1 MPKIEELPKRS
12 DQQTARKPRMLVIA
26 KTPPLH
32 DRASGDYR
40 LYQLLRTL
48 SPEVE
53 IDFLSTHHVLR
64 NLEEKVNKTFIYFA
78 MRDGNFNRRRF
89 EFVEEK
95 YFNDLRAIGVNPL
108 NEARQIPLTPRPT
121 NDYDI
126 REHLAAKTYDIVWV
140 EFFYVA
146 DYYLDQIRRF
156 QPWATLI
163 VDTVDLHYKRLERQ
177 ADYLQ
182 NHVKY
187 VINAKQEQKP
197 LGEEHKVEDHFNYSK
212 RVRQD
217 EMKVYKRADKVV
229 AVSEDDKRLLMEDI
243 PEDKILYIPNIHRQH
258 EEFTAA
264 RENPW
269 HKRDGLCFVG
279 NFYHNPN
286 VTSAIYIKHELAP
299 LLEKE
304 VGKTPIYIVG
314 TNPPYAVKT
323 MMRYGAMAKQF
334 KVTGHVPSTF
344 DYLNRAKVSI
354 APVLFG
360 AGMNGKIG
368 EAMAAGVPVVT
379 TALGA
384 QGMGLTPEVN
394 CLVGDTPEE
403 FVRQIQRLYKDEELW
418 ERIRDN
424 AKRFLMES
432 LADKSIAEQV
442 KGEFRR
448 AFDLTK
454 IRASQD
460 PSRLKKQFHFQKVEL
475 EKPSFPKVPAS
486 KKPDITV
493 VLLTFNE
500 WEVTELCLRSLAF
513 AQKQNP
519 QLCVEYLV
527 VDNDSKDGTPDR
539 IAKIPGVRLI
549 RNKKNVGFAAGN
561 NVGLQAARGRDVVI
575 LNNDTIVAPDWLVR
589 MAEHARTVP
598 DAGIIGPS
606 TNTETGQS
614 IIGAWYNSV
623 GELFAFNRELGSK
636 QRGMWDTVNKIS
648 GLCMYIPRRTLDTVG
663 LLDQGYGIGYFE
675 DDDYCLRVQEAG
687 LRLVWAK
694 DTYVHHFGSMSFEG
708 NSLRRDKFL
717 EKGMSHFVFK
727 WGKRALDHIHDV
739 HKGAMLSAKDPKA
752 AVMF

>member
-1 MPKIEELPKRS
+1 
-12 DQQTARKPRMLVIA
+12 MLVIA

-40 LYQLLRTL
+40 LFQILRSL
-48 SPEVE
+48 SPDVE

-64 NLEEKVNKTFIYFA
+64 NLEEKVNKSFIYFA

-95 YFNDLRAIGVNPL
+95 YFNDLRRIGVNPL
-108 NEARQIPLTPRPT
+108 NEAKQQPLTLRPT

-126 REHLAAKTYDIVWV
+126 REHLAAKAYDIIWV

-146 DYYLDQIRRF
+146 DYYLNEIRRF
-156 QPWATLI
+156 QPWATVM

-182 NHVKY
+182 NQVRY

-197 LGEEHKVEDHFNYSK
+197 LSEEHKVQDHFNYSA

-217 EMKVYKRADKVV
+217 EMSVYKRADKVI

-243 PEDKILYIPNIHRQH
+243 AEEKILYIPNIHRQH
-258 EEFTAA
+258 EDFPVDQI
-264 RENPW
+264 NPW
-269 HKRDGLCFVG
+269 HKRNGLVFVG

-299 LLEKE
+299 LIEKE
-304 VGKTPIYIVG
+304 IGKTPIYIVG

-344 DYLNRAKVSI
+344 NYLNRARVSI

-379 TALGA
+379 TPLGA
-384 QGMGLTPEVN
+384 LGMGLTHGEN
-394 CLVGDTPEE
+394 CLVGSTPEE
-403 FVRQIQRLYKDEELW
+403 FVAQVKRLYEDEDLW
-418 ERIRDN
+418 ASIRDN
-424 AKRFLMES
+424 ATDFLDRS
-432 LADKSIAEQV
+432 LADKQIAEQV
-442 KGEFRR
+442 KAEFQRS
-448 AFDLTK
+448 FSLEK

-460 PSRLKKQFHFQKVEL
+460 PSRLKKQFHFSHIEL
-475 EKPSFPKVPAS
+475 PKPAFSKLGK

-500 WEVTELCLRSLAF
+500 WEVTELCLRSLAY
-513 AQKQNP
+513 AQKKNP
-519 QLCVEYLV
+519 QLSVEYLV

-539 IAKIPGVRLI
+539 IAQIPGLRLI
-549 RNKKNVGFAAGN
+549 RNPKNVGFAAGN
-561 NVGLQAARGRDVVI
+561 NVGIKAARGRDVVI
-575 LNNDTIVAPDWLVR
+575 LNNDTVVAPDWLVR
-589 MAEHARTVP
+589 MADHARSVP

-614 IIGAWYNSV
+614 IIGARYNSI
-623 GELFAFNRELGSK
+623 GELFAFNEELAGK

-648 GLCMYIPRRTLDTVG
+648 GLCMYLPRRTLDAVG

-675 DDDYCLRVQEAG
+675 DDDYCLRTQEAG
-687 LRLVWAK
+687 LKLVWAK

-727 WGKRALDHIHDV
+727 WGKRALDHINDV
-739 HKGAMLSAKDPKA
+739 HKGNVLAAKDPKA
-752 AVMF
+752 VVMF

>member
-1 MPKIEELPKRS
+1 MS
-12 DQQTARKPRMLVIA
+12 QVRKPRMLVIA

-40 LYQLLRTL
+40 LYQILRTL
-48 SPEVE
+48 SPDVE

-64 NLEEKVNKTFIYFA
+64 NLDEKVNKTFIYFA

-89 EFVEEK
+89 EFVEER
-95 YFNDLRAIGVNPL
+95 YFDDLKRVGVNPL
-108 NEARQIPLTPRPT
+108 NEARQIPLTVRPT

-126 REHLAAKTYDIVWV
+126 REHLAAKVYDIVWV

-146 DYYLDQIRRF
+146 DYYLNEIRRF
-156 QPWATLI
+156 QPWATVM

-182 NHVKY
+182 NHVRY
-187 VINAKQEQKP
+187 VINSKQERKP
-197 LGEEHKVEDHFNYSK
+197 LGEEHKVQDHFNYSA

-217 EMKVYKRADKVV
+217 EMKVYKRADKVI

-243 PEDKILYIPNIHRQH
+243 PEEKILFIPNIHRQG
-258 EEFTAA
+258 EEFDAA
-264 RENPW
+264 KENPW
-269 HKRDGLCFVG
+269 HKRAGIVFVG

-299 LLEKE
+299 RIEKE
-304 VGKTPIYIVG
+304 IGALPIYIVG
-314 TNPPYAVKT
+314 TNPPHAVKT
-323 MMRYGAMAKQF
+323 MMRYGAMAKNF

-344 DYLNRAKVSI
+344 DYLNRARVSI

-379 TALGA
+379 TSLGA
-384 QGMGLTPEVN
+384 MGMGLTHEEN
-394 CLVGDTPEE
+394 CLVGNTPDE
-403 FVRQIQRLYKDEELW
+403 FVQQVKRLYEDEDLW
-418 ERIRDN
+418 EKIRAN
-424 AKRFLMES
+424 ARDFLDRS
-432 LADKSIAEQV
+432 LADKNISAQV
-442 KGEFRR
+442 KSEFHG
-448 AFDLTK
+448 AYDLQK
-454 IRASQD
+454 VRASQE
-460 PSRLKKQFHFQKVEL
+460 PARLKKQFHFSAVDLPKA
-475 EKPSFPKVPAS
+475 SFPKLGK

-493 VLLTFNE
+493 VLLTYNE
-500 WEVTELCLRSLAF
+500 WEVTELCLRSLAH
-513 AQKQNP
+513 AQKKNP

-527 VDNDSKDGTPDR
+527 VDNDSKDGTPEK
-539 IAKIPGVRLI
+539 IAKIANLRLI

-561 NVGLQAARGRDVVI
+561 NIGIKAAKGHDVVI
-575 LNNDTIVAPDWLVR
+575 LNNDTVVAPDWLVR
-589 MAEHARTVP
+589 MAEHARTIP
-598 DAGIIGPS
+598 DAGIVGPS
-606 TNTETGQS
+606 TNTETLQS
-614 IIGAWYNSV
+614 LIGAKYNSI
-623 GELFAFNRELGSK
+623 GELFALNEELSSK

-648 GLCMYIPRRTLDTVG
+648 GLCFYLPRRTLDKVG
-663 LLDQGYGIGYFE
+663 LLDEGYGIGYFE

-687 LRLVWAK
+687 LSLVWAK

-739 HKGAMLSAKDPKA
+739 HNGNMLEAKDPKA

>member
-1 MPKIEELPKRS
+1 
-12 DQQTARKPRMLVIA
+12 MLVIA

-40 LYQLLRTL
+40 LFQILRTL
-48 SPEVE
+48 SPEIE

-64 NLEEKVNKTFIYFA
+64 NLDEKVNKSFIYFA
-78 MRDGNFNRRRF
+78 MRDGNFNRHRF

-95 YFNDLRAIGVNPL
+95 YFEDLRRIGVTPL
-108 NEARQIPLTPRPT
+108 NEAKKIPLSLRPT

-126 REHLAAKTYDIVWV
+126 REQLSAKVYDIVWI

-146 DYYLDQIRRF
+146 DYYLNEIRRF
-156 QPWATLI
+156 QPWATVM

-182 NHVKY
+182 NQVRY

-197 LGEEHKVEDHFNYSK
+197 LGEEHKVQDHFNYSA

-217 EMKVYKRADKVV
+217 EMKVYQRADKVI
-229 AVSEDDKRLLMEDI
+229 AVSEDDKRLLMEEI
-243 PEDKILYIPNIHRQH
+243 PEGKILYIPNIHRQH
-258 EEFTAA
+258 EDFPADKI
-264 RENPW
+264 NPW
-269 HKRDGLCFVG
+269 HKRNGLVFVG

-304 VGKTPIYIVG
+304 VGKTPIFIVG

-323 MMRYGAMAKQF
+323 MMRFGAMAKQF
-334 KVTGHVPSTF
+334 KVTGHVASTF

-379 TALGA
+379 TPLGA
-384 QGMGLTPEVN
+384 MGMGLTHEVN
-394 CLVGDTPEE
+394 CLVGSTPEG
-403 FVRQIQRLYKDEELW
+403 FVAQVKRLYEDEDLW
-418 ERIRDN
+418 NRIRDN
-424 AKRFLMES
+424 AKDFLASS
-432 LADKSIAEQV
+432 LADKELV
-442 KGEFRR
+442 LKLKKEFLES
-448 AFDLTK
+448 FNLEK
-454 IRASQD
+454 IRASQE
-460 PSRLKKQFHFQKVEL
+460 PARLKKQFHFPKVEL
-475 EKPSFPKVPAS
+475 PKATFPKPG

-500 WEVTELCLRSLAF
+500 WEVTELCLRSLAY
-513 AQKQNP
+513 AQKINP
-519 QLCVEYLV
+519 QLDVEYLV

-539 IAKIPGVRLI
+539 LAKIPGLRLI
-549 RNKKNVGFAAGN
+549 RNPKNVGFAAGN
-561 NVGLQAARGRDVVI
+561 NVGIKAARGRDVVI
-575 LNNDTIVAPDWLVR
+575 LNNDTVVAPDWLVR
-589 MAEHARTVP
+589 MAEHARCIP
-598 DAGIIGPS
+598 DAGIVGPS
-606 TNTETGQS
+606 TNTEINQS
-614 IIGAWYNSV
+614 IIGARYNSV
-623 GELFAFNRELGSK
+623 GELFAFNEELAGK

-648 GLCMYIPRRTLDTVG
+648 GLCMYLPRRTLDTVG

-687 LRLVWAK
+687 MKLVWAK

-727 WGKRALDHIHDV
+727 WGKRGLDHINDV
-739 HKGAMLSAKDPKA
+739 HKGAVLSAKDPKA